1 MGVMGAGGAI
11 AILGGLLFVAVIL
24 RAMRGAR

>member
-1 MGVMGAGGAI
+1 VMGAGGAI